1 MLGLA
6 YMMDIQVELSVVG
19 ENGSIGKIKVNLI
32 PTDRV
37 YNYIKTGQENLG
49 ELYEKQG

>member
-19 ENGSIGKIKVNLI
+19 ENGSIGKIKLNLI

-37 YNYIKTGQENLG
+37 YKYIKTGQENLG